1 MYQFSLPFA
10 FGDFS
15 TLFIVF
21 NFILIFLFILI
32 GCTWVPLGL
41 EVVSWRRRNIPISSV
56 DLADL
61 LLPRHLRRCGLAAG
75 GKKLPCVIGVCRVN
89 TVCFNLQAVE
99 TRLLHIRILSG
110 RQ

>member
-1 MYQFSLPFA
+1 MNFNLVSKFLISIV
-10 FGDFS
+10 DF
-15 TLFIVF
+15 
-21 NFILIFLFILI
+21 LI
-32 GCTWVPLGL
+32 GCTWVPVGL

-75 GKKLPCVIGVCRVN
+75 GGKLPCVIGVCRVN
-89 TVCFNLQAVE
+89 AVCFNLQASE
-99 TRLLHIRILSG
+99 TRLSHIRILSG